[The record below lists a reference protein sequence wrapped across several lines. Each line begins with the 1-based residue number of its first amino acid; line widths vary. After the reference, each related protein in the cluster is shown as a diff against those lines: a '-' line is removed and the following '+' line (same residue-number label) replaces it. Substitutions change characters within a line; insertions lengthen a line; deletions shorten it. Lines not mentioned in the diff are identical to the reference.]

1 MNQKPNYGN
10 WVPEKLLYLTFGGAA
25 LFLVLALL
33 SGLAFSNTPLAVI
46 CAILCAVLLA
56 FGIYMYACHE
66 CFAFG
71 KGDMMAKVH
80 AHLVAHLNWD
90 GHGTL
95 LDIGCGA
102 APLTVRCAKAFPD
115 AHLNYA
121 DETFDAAV
129 SNFVFHEVHSARDK
143 RDVVR
148 EALRVVKRGGAFS
161 FQDLFAQKSLY
172 GDMDAFVEE
181 LKKEGISE
189 IHYIGN
195 LEKTLDFVPA
205 YVRTP
210 WMISGMGIL
219 YGKK

>member
-10 WVPEKLLYLTFGGAA
+10 WVPEKLLYLTFGGTA

-46 CAILCAVLLA
+46 CAIFCAVLLA

-95 LDIGCGA
+95 LD
-102 APLTVRCAKAFPD
+102 L
-115 AHLNYA
+115 
-121 DETFDAAV
+121 
-129 SNFVFHEVHSARDK
+129 
-143 RDVVR
+143 
-148 EALRVVKRGGAFS
+148 
-161 FQDLFAQKSLY
+161 SL
-172 GDMDAFVEE
+172 
-181 LKKEGISE
+181 
-189 IHYIGN
+189 IHI
-195 LEKTLDFVPA
+195 
-205 YVRTP
+205 
-210 WMISGMGIL
+210 
-219 YGKK
+219 

>member
-33 SGLAFSNTPLAVI
+33 AGLAFSNTPLAVI

-102 APLTVRCAKAFPD
+102 APARLRWNRRVRPIPWRRASDASVRRFLRQTTNLPRKDARKTACRSRCPD
-115 AHLNYA
+115 AGQRLSPARTRHL
-121 DETFDAAV
+121 
-129 SNFVFHEVHSARDK
+129 
-143 RDVVR
+143 
-148 EALRVVKRGGAFS
+148 
-161 FQDLFAQKSLY
+161 
-172 GDMDAFVEE
+172 
-181 LKKEGISE
+181 
-189 IHYIGN
+189 
-195 LEKTLDFVPA
+195 P
-205 YVRTP
+205 
-210 WMISGMGIL
+210 
-219 YGKK
+219 

>member
-33 SGLAFSNTPLAVI
+33 SGLAFSSTPLAVI

-102 APLTVRCAKAFPD
+102 APLTIRCAKAFPD
-115 AHLNYA
+115 AALIGMDYWGAQWNYA
-121 DETFDAAV
+121 KEQCEKKKPHT
-129 SNFVFHEVHSARDK
+129 
-143 RDVVR
+143 
-148 EALRVVKRGGAFS
+148 EALCLHKSSCVWLLFFIGRMPDSEEKRSFFELQHCGLERRDQEIFFLQPPPRGAEES
-161 FQDLFAQKSLY
+161 SLTS
-172 GDMDAFVEE
+172 A
-181 LKKEGISE
+181 KITTHIST
-189 IHYIGN
+189 I
-195 LEKTLDFVPA
+195 
-205 YVRTP
+205 
-210 WMISGMGIL
+210 
-219 YGKK
+219 

>member
-115 AHLNYA
+115 L
-121 DETFDAAV
+121 
-129 SNFVFHEVHSARDK
+129 
-143 RDVVR
+143 
-148 EALRVVKRGGAFS
+148 
-161 FQDLFAQKSLY
+161 SL
-172 GDMDAFVEE
+172 
-181 LKKEGISE
+181 
-189 IHYIGN
+189 IHI
-195 LEKTLDFVPA
+195 
-205 YVRTP
+205 
-210 WMISGMGIL
+210 
-219 YGKK
+219 